1 MSLVYQYTGPNLR
14 GAKKEMR
21 KAIDAALINH
31 RRRFMP
37 RHFTPD
43 AFSRYPLEYQRLNV
57 AGRAQAAHR
66 AAAIRA
72 RFDATPPEQWD
83 QLRRDIQSEF
93 DRRRN
98 DPNRLL
104 PLVDTGIMR
113 QMVLLQHATFSGSL
127 NARKMLLNVPWYI
140 SSPIGIANKRAA
152 LEVIRRDEGTVFAKV
167 ADKAIQRYANT
178 KTRKR

>member
-21 KAIDAALINH
+21 KAIDAALVNH

-37 RHFTPD
+37 RHFTPR
-43 AFSRYPLEYQRLNV
+43 AFTFYPVQYQKTPTS
-57 AGRAQAAHR
+57 AASTAHR
-66 AAAIRA
+66 SAAIRA
-72 RFDATPPEQWD
+72 RFESTPPSEWE
-83 QLRRDIQSEF
+83 QLRIDIQSEF
-93 DRRRN
+93 DQRRAN
-98 DPNRLL
+98 PNRLL

-113 QMVLLQHATFSGSL
+113 QMVLLQHATFAGSL
-127 NARKMLLNVPWYI
+127 NARKMMLPVPWYI
-140 SSPIGIANKRAA
+140 VSLEGIANKRAA